1 MRRATT
7 TRAGTV
13 CVLFAFLFA
22 FLFAWWAAGPSAAA
36 ESATYAFV
44 DVSVISMD
52 APDVAP
58 HRTVVVEGDRIVTV
72 GPVGTV
78 TVPSG
83 ATVVDGGGR
92 FLLPGLADMHTHI
105 GADYRPG
112 QTGPRAD
119 LLLYLAT
126 GVTTIRNAVGSQDML
141 RLAAAID
148 DGTLLGPRMEV
159 ASPLLEGEDAV
170 WDFAVRVLSAD
181 AARAAVRRFAAE
193 GFESIKVYHT
203 LSREAYLAI
212 ADEARQLGVPFFG
225 HVPFDVGVEEVLAE
239 GQASIEHFRGYD
251 IDGLPREAL
260 VKDGGRSAERF
271 ASWLHMSDA
280 RMDELVRATVESGAW
295 NCPTFVVNSMLIN
308 AGRLD
313 EFADHP
319 MAAFMPAALLR
330 GYRESGLE
338 ELFSPESREMLGRA
352 RPRMLEFLARL
363 HAAGASLMTGTDT
376 FPSVVPGFTL
386 LDEIATFVEAGLSPY
401 EALQAATTAPARF
414 LGEADTRGK
423 VLPGMEADLV
433 LLGANPLEDIGHL
446 WRMEGV
452 MADGRWLTRD
462 VLLSMLREL
471 ADASVE

>member
-1 MRRATT
+1 MRRVM
-7 TRAGTV
+7 RIGAGRV
-13 CVLFAFLFA
+13 SVLFAF
-22 FLFAWWAAGPSAAA
+22 WAAGPPAMA
-36 ESATYAFV
+36 ESAAYAFV
-44 DVSVISMD
+44 DVNVISMA

-58 HRTVVVEGDRIVTV
+58 HRTVLVEGDRIVTV
-72 GPVGTV
+72 GSADAV
-78 TVPSG
+78 TVPTG
-83 ATVVDGGGR
+83 TTVVDGRDR
-92 FLLPGLADMHTHI
+92 FLLPGLADMHAHI
-105 GADYRPG
+105 GGDYRPG

-141 RLAAAID
+141 RLAAAVD

-170 WDFAVRVLSAD
+170 WDFAVRVLSAGE
-181 AARAAVRRFAAE
+181 ARAAVRRFAAA

-212 ADEARQLGVPFFG
+212 ADEARQLGVTFFG
-225 HVPFDVGVEEVLAE
+225 HVPFDVGVEEVLAQ
-239 GQASIEHFRGYD
+239 GQVSIEHFRGYD

-280 RMDELVRATVESGAW
+280 RMDELVRATVEAGAW
-295 NCPTFVVNSMLIN
+295 NCPTFVVASMLIN

-313 EFADHP
+313 ELADHP
-319 MAAFMPAALLR
+319 MAEFMPAALLR

-338 ELFSPESREMLGRA
+338 ELFSQESREMLGRA

-363 HAAGASLMTGTDT
+363 HAAGAPLMTGTDT
-376 FPSVVPGFTL
+376 FPSLVPGFIL
-386 LDEIATFVEAGLSPY
+386 IDEIDTFVEAGLSPY
-401 EALQAATTAPARF
+401 AALQAATTAPARF

-423 VLPGMEADLV
+423 ILPGMEADLV

-446 WRMEGV
+446 WRVEGV
-452 MADGRWLTRD
+452 MADGRWVTRD

-471 ADASVE
+471 AEASVE

>member
-1 MRRATT
+1 MRRVVSIG
-7 TRAGTV
+7 RGTV
-13 CVLFAFLFA
+13 CVLFAL
-22 FLFAWWAAGPSAAA
+22 WAAGPSAAA

-44 DVSVISMD
+44 DVNVISMD
-52 APDVAP
+52 VPEAESQ
-58 HRTVVVEGDRIVTV
+58 RTVLVEGDRIVTV
-72 GPVGTV
+72 GPADAVA
-78 TVPSG
+78 VPSG
-83 ATVVDGGGR
+83 ATMVDGTGK
-92 FLLPGLADMHTHI
+92 FLLPGLADMHAHI
-105 GADYRPG
+105 GGDYRPG
-112 QTGPRAD
+112 QTAPRAD

-126 GVTTIRNAVGSQDML
+126 GVTTIRNAVGSQDVL
-141 RLAAAID
+141 RLASAIN

-181 AARAAVRRFAAE
+181 EARAAVRRFAAE

-203 LSREAYLAI
+203 LSREAYLAV
-212 ADEARQLGVPFFG
+212 ADEARRLGVTFFG

-239 GQASIEHFRGYD
+239 GQVSIEHFRGYD

-280 RMDELVRATVESGAW
+280 RMDELVWATVEAGAW
-295 NCPTFVVNSMLIN
+295 NCPTFVVSSMLVN

-313 EFADHP
+313 ELAEHA
-319 MAAFMPAALLR
+319 MAAFMPDALLR

-338 ELFSPESREMLGRA
+338 ALFSPESREMLGRA

-363 HAAGASLMTGTDT
+363 HAAGAPLMTGTDT
-376 FPSVVPGFTL
+376 FPSLVPGFTL
-386 LDEIATFVEAGLSPY
+386 IDEIGTFVEAGLSPY

-414 LGEADTRGK
+414 LGDADMRGK
-423 VLPGMEADLV
+423 ILPGMEADLV

-446 WRMEGV
+446 WRLEGV

-462 VLLSMLREL
+462 ALLTTLREL